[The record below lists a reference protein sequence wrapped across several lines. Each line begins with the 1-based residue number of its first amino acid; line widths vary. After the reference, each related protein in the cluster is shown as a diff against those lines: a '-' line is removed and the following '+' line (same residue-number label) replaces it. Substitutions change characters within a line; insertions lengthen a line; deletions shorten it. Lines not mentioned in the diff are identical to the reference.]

1 MKRIIFIAG
10 FGLLGLVFVFLVQ
23 TAVVDFVDHGV
34 HQYEIGSDER
44 GEHELKTLFLGGP
57 LFIAIW
63 AWIGNALF
71 KDWRKGMAMAAA
83 VVLASLFCFGVP
95 GLHGPL
101 ATIFNFSG
109 NSLGV
114 AAWGVLSAAL
124 SFVAGRIFRGASEK
138 TSQPPSEIPGRGAN
152 IT

>member
-1 MKRIIFIAG
+1 MKRIVFIAG
-10 FGLLGLVFVFLVQ
+10 FGLLGLAFVFLVQ

-34 HQYEIGSDER
+34 HQYELGSDER

-71 KDWRKGMAMAAA
+71 KDWRRGLAMAGA
-83 VVLASLFCFGVP
+83 VVLASLLCFGVP

-114 AAWGVLSAAL
+114 AAWGLVSAAL
-124 SFVAGRIFRGASEK
+124 AFGSGRIFGRAPER
-138 TSQPPSEIPGRGAN
+138 TSRPPSEISGR
-152 IT
+152 